1 MSFNNPKTSQ
11 RLAMRFSQRDSVSSS
26 CGSYGGMRLSTD
38 SSFSQTS
45 VTAEM
50 NNKFADLDSLNL
62 KIKKCIL
69 QYADLDGQQRTNVR
83 KMLKDALALADEVQK
98 VVQAIDL
105 PDWRERQEKILTK
118 KCKELAVLGT
128 SLVYKEKEV
137 LLSYRQRL
145 EQTKAD
151 KNPRGYE
158 KKALLE
164 ETDSDEDTFKQEDNE
179 EKEQIMTNKYDEHLL

>member
-1 MSFNNPKTSQ
+1 
-11 RLAMRFSQRDSVSSS
+11 
-26 CGSYGGMRLSTD
+26 MRLSTD
-38 SSFSQTS
+38 SSSSQTS

-179 EKEQIMTNKYDEHLL
+179 EEEQIMTNKYDEHLL